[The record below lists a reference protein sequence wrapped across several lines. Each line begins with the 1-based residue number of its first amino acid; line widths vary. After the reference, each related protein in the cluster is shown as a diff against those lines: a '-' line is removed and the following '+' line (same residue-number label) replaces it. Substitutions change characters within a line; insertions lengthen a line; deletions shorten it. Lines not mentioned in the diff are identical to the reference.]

1 MAWTFEGVLL
11 PAGVETRVVV
21 GGAGEPRALP
31 GRYAVAGLVDA
42 HCHVTVAVD
51 DRGPYVDGSIADR
64 RLDEL
69 AAGGVALV
77 RDVGGDREVT
87 LPLARTPRAGR
98 PEVVAAG
105 RFLAPAGRYFPRMH
119 EPVAADDLI
128 AAVEREVADGA
139 TWVKLIADFPLL
151 DGDDP
156 RPGTN
161 APTYPEEVVAA
172 AIAAAHRA
180 GARVAAHANDP
191 VVSTLIAAGVDSVE
205 HGGALTEADLE
216 KLAAAG
222 GAWTPTLCA
231 GIGAMRRGTDAA
243 RRRAAEQSE
252 RFRTLIPRAVE
263 LGVTVMTGSD
273 VVGSVAEE
281 IAMLVE
287 HGLTPEQALN
297 AAGAAPRAYL
307 GRSGQDDLVTYTAD
321 PREHAEVLRSPAA
334 VVLRGHRVR

>member
-1 MAWTFEGVLL
+1 MAWAFDGMLL
-11 PAGVETRVVV
+11 PEGVETRVVV
-21 GGAGEPRALP
+21 GAGEPERLP

-69 AAGGVALV
+69 AAGGVALI
-77 RDVGGDREVT
+77 RDVGGDRVVT
-87 LPLARTPRAGR
+87 LSLARTPGAGR
-98 PEVVAAG
+98 PQVVAAG
-105 RFLAPAGRYFPRMH
+105 RFLAPGGRYFPRMH
-119 EPVAADDLI
+119 DPVAAEDLI

-139 TWVKLIADFPLL
+139 TWVKLIADFPVM
-151 DGDDP
+151 DGDVP
-156 RPGTN
+156 RPETN
-161 APTYPEEVVAA
+161 GPTYPDDVVAA
-172 AIAAAHRA
+172 AIVAAHRA
-180 GARVAAHANDP
+180 GARVAAHTNDP

-205 HGGALTEADLE
+205 HGGALSEADLQR
-216 KLAAAG
+216 LAAAG

-243 RRRAAEQSE
+243 RRWAAEQSE
-252 RFRTLIPRAVE
+252 RYRTLIPRAVE

-281 IAMLVE
+281 IGLLVE

-297 AAGAAPRAYL
+297 AASAAPRTYL
-307 GRSGQDDLVTYTAD
+307 RRSDGDDLVTYTLD
-321 PREHAEVLRSPAA
+321 PREHPEVLTSPAA
-334 VVLRGHRVR
+334 VVLRGHRIR

>member
-1 MAWTFEGVLL
+1 MAWTFDGVLL
-11 PAGVETRVVV
+11 PDGVAARMEV
-21 GGAGEPRALP
+21 GSGAASPLP

-42 HCHVTVAVD
+42 HCHLTVAVD
-51 DRGPYVDGSIADR
+51 SRGPCLDGSIAGR

-69 AAGGVALV
+69 AAAGVGLV
-77 RDVGGDREVT
+77 RDAGGDRAVT
-87 LPLARTPRAGR
+87 LPLARRLRTGH

-119 EPVAADDLI
+119 EPVAAEALVS
-128 AAVEREVADGA
+128 AVEREVADGA
-139 TWVKLIADFPLL
+139 SWVKLIADFPEM
-151 DGDDP
+151 DGDVP
-156 RPGTN
+156 RRGTN
-161 APTYPEEVVAA
+161 GPSYPVEVMTA

-180 GARVAAHANDP
+180 GARVAAHTNDP

-231 GIGAMRRGTDAA
+231 GIGMMRGGDDAT

-252 RFRTLIPRAVE
+252 RYRTLLPRAVA

-287 HGLTPEQALN
+287 HGLTAEQALD
-297 AAGAAPRAYL
+297 AAGSAPRAYL
-307 GRSGQDDLVTYTAD
+307 NRPGGDNLVTYAAD
-321 PREHAEVLRSPAA
+321 PRDDPEVLGTPAA
-334 VVLRGHRVR
+334 VVLRGHRIR